1 MKRVVLLGAALAIA
15 ASCTAGGTP
24 LASPSPSTST
34 ASGSPAS
41 TARPAS
47 TEPSL
52 VLQATSGEQAA
63 RWELVLAVPFGAGD
77 AQLAYEA
84 ASESAPNEPASFTVV
99 SDGSFWIVDA
109 GKARVAHFGADGRF
123 LGAVPTAGRPAEDVS
138 FSGSIMYVLISGQTG
153 RISRIGPKGARSI
166 TVRSGGRALRLSNQL
181 YPAGGDGL
189 VVEASGYADSQTG
202 SEGPAG
208 YVRVDTV
215 GSGDA
220 TLLPG
225 LPIGRKTAVRVERR
239 RDDQLDLVY
248 LRDGLSIVQPV
259 HFGLLTPGGSKP
271 RRIAGEFAPTEFAP
285 FDGDIAMYVM
295 VSPSRP
301 GDQQRYGGSRW
312 LLRMGRS
319 PVLWERLPDPGVPD
333 ESQRR
338 HLAIG
343 PDGRLYLMVLT
354 TNGAQIYRRP

>member
-1 MKRVVLLGAALAIA
+1 MVKAKIKVEVGAVTLTVAWRETL
-15 ASCTAGGTP
+15 SFFTA
-24 LASPSPSTST
+24 TSAT
-34 ASGSPAS
+34 GI
-41 TARPAS
+41 
-47 TEPSL
+47 L
-52 VLQATSGEQAA
+52 VL
-63 RWELVLAVPFGAGD
+63 V
-77 AQLAYEA
+77 
-84 ASESAPNEPASFTVV
+84 
-99 SDGSFWIVDA
+99 I
-109 GKARVAHFGADGRF
+109 
-123 LGAVPTAGRPAEDVS
+123 
-138 FSGSIMYVLISGQTG
+138 LISRCGSCC
-153 RISRIGPKGARSI
+153 RKP
-166 TVRSGGRALRLSNQL
+166 LRGFRR
-181 YPAGGDGL
+181 P
-189 VVEASGYADSQTG
+189 T
-202 SEGPAG
+202 
-208 YVRVDTV
+208 
-215 GSGDA
+215 
-220 TLLPG
+220 
-225 LPIGRKTAVRVERR
+225 KTAVRVERR

-259 HFGLLTPGGSKP
+259 LFGLLTPGGSKP

-343 PDGRLYLMVLT
+343 PAGRLYLMVLT